1 MASGQGK
8 GDKTIKKRAPKK
20 GLVEKDAPEKD
31 DAEKGE
37 YLVTPSRRRPVVL
50 VAVVVCS
57 IIMVGSI
64 LLPSLSSIV
73 SGIRRSAAAATAAA
87 TTAAATTGAAG
98 ADDAATTTKAAT
110 TTNSQMDSIDSFYQA
125 KVDAL
130 EAKLQDDPD
139 DLASLINVANDYRDW
154 GQAATKYAT
163 SDDERAHASELLT
176 KAMGYYDS
184 YLALEDSSAARVSRA
199 MCQYYQGDVDG
210 AKATLLAVTQADG
223 TYAPAWAQL
232 ATIYKAQ
239 GDTQA
244 ETDALNRAL
253 SVDPNDVYGVQSTVT
268 QRLSTLAAGS
278 ASTSAATRDATTLP
292 SE

>member
-8 GDKTIKKRAPKK
+8 GDKTTKKRVPKK

-37 YLVTPSRRRPVVL
+37 HLVTPSRCRPVVL
-50 VAVVVCS
+50 VAVVACS

-87 TTAAATTGAAG
+87 TTDAATTGE
-98 ADDAATTTKAAT
+98 AAT
-110 TTNSQMDSIDSFYQA
+110 TTNTKMDSIDSSYQA

-130 EAKLQDDPD
+130 EAKLQDKPD

-154 GQAATKYAT
+154 GQAATRYAT

-176 KAMGYYDS
+176 KAMGHYDS

-210 AKATLLAVTQADG
+210 AKAALLAVTQADG

-253 SVDPNDVYGVQSTVT
+253 SVDPDDVYGVRSTVT
-268 QRLSTLAAGS
+268 QRLSALTAGS
-278 ASTSAATRDATTLP
+278 ASTSAATPDATTLP

>member
-8 GDKTIKKRAPKK
+8 GDKTTKKRAPKK

-37 YLVTPSRRRPVVL
+37 HLVTPSRRRPVVL
-50 VAVVVCS
+50 VAVVACS

-87 TTAAATTGAAG
+87 TTDAATTGE
-98 ADDAATTTKAAT
+98 AAT
-110 TTNSQMDSIDSFYQA
+110 TTNSKMDSIDSSYQA

-130 EAKLQDDPD
+130 EAKLQDKPD

-154 GQAATKYAT
+154 GQAATRYAT

-176 KAMGYYDS
+176 KAMGHYDS

-210 AKATLLAVTQADG
+210 TKAALLAVTQADG

-253 SVDPNDVYGVQSTVT
+253 SVDPDDVYGVRSTVT
-268 QRLSTLAAGS
+268 QRLSALTAGS
-278 ASTSAATRDATTLP
+278 ASTSAATPDATTLP

>member
-8 GDKTIKKRAPKK
+8 GDKTTKKRVPKK

-37 YLVTPSRRRPVVL
+37 HLVTPSRRRPVVL
-50 VAVVVCS
+50 VAVVACS

-87 TTAAATTGAAG
+87 TTDAATTGE
-98 ADDAATTTKAAT
+98 AAT
-110 TTNSQMDSIDSFYQA
+110 TTNSKMDSIDSSYQA

-130 EAKLQDDPD
+130 EAKLQDKPD

-154 GQAATKYAT
+154 GQAATKYST

-176 KAMGYYDS
+176 KAMGHYDS

-210 AKATLLAVTQADG
+210 AKAALLAVTQADG

-253 SVDPNDVYGVQSTVT
+253 SVDPDDVYGVRSTVT
-268 QRLSTLAAGS
+268 QRLSALTAGS
-278 ASTSAATRDATTLP
+278 ASTSAATPDATTLP

>member
-1 MASGQGK
+1 M
-8 GDKTIKKRAPKK
+8 
-20 GLVEKDAPEKD
+20 
-31 DAEKGE
+31 
-37 YLVTPSRRRPVVL
+37 VL
-50 VAVVVCS
+50 VAVILCS

-87 TTAAATTGAAG
+87 TTDAATTGE
-98 ADDAATTTKAAT
+98 AAT
-110 TTNSQMDSIDSFYQA
+110 TTNSKMDSIDSSYQA

-130 EAKLQDDPD
+130 EAKLQDKPD

-176 KAMGYYDS
+176 KAMGHYDS

-210 AKATLLAVTQADG
+210 AKAALLAVTQADG

-232 ATIYKAQ
+232 ATIFKAQ

-253 SVDPNDVYGVQSTVT
+253 SVDPDDVYGVRSTVT
-268 QRLSTLAAGS
+268 QRLSALTAGS
-278 ASTSAATRDATTLP
+278 ASTSAATPDATTLP

>member
-8 GDKTIKKRAPKK
+8 GDKTTKKRAPKK

-37 YLVTPSRRRPVVL
+37 HLVTPSRRRPVVL
-50 VAVVVCS
+50 VAVVACS

-87 TTAAATTGAAG
+87 TTDAATTGE
-98 ADDAATTTKAAT
+98 AAT
-110 TTNSQMDSIDSFYQA
+110 TTNSKMDSIDSSYQA

-130 EAKLQDDPD
+130 EAKLQDKPD

-176 KAMGYYDS
+176 KAMGHYDS

-210 AKATLLAVTQADG
+210 AKAALLAVTQADG

-253 SVDPNDVYGVQSTVT
+253 SVDPDDVYGVRSTVT
-268 QRLSTLAAGS
+268 QRLSALTAGS
-278 ASTSAATRDATTLP
+278 ASTSAATPDATTLP

>member
-8 GDKTIKKRAPKK
+8 GDKTTKKRAPKK

-37 YLVTPSRRRPVVL
+37 HLVTPSRRRPVVL
-50 VAVVVCS
+50 VAVVACS

-87 TTAAATTGAAG
+87 TTDAATTGE
-98 ADDAATTTKAAT
+98 AAT
-110 TTNSQMDSIDSFYQA
+110 TTNSKMDSIDSSYQA

-130 EAKLQDDPD
+130 EAKLEDKPD

-154 GQAATKYAT
+154 GQAATRYAT

-176 KAMGYYDS
+176 KAMGHYDS

-210 AKATLLAVTQADG
+210 TKAALLAVTQADG

-253 SVDPNDVYGVQSTVT
+253 SVDPDDVYGVRSTVT
-268 QRLSTLAAGS
+268 QRLSALTAGS
-278 ASTSAATRDATTLP
+278 ASTSAATPDATTLP

>member
-8 GDKTIKKRAPKK
+8 GDKTTKKRAPKK

-37 YLVTPSRRRPVVL
+37 HLVTPSRRRPVVL
-50 VAVVVCS
+50 VAVVACS

-87 TTAAATTGAAG
+87 TTDAATTGE
-98 ADDAATTTKAAT
+98 AAT
-110 TTNSQMDSIDSFYQA
+110 TTNSKMDSIDSSYQA

-130 EAKLQDDPD
+130 EAKLQDKPD

-176 KAMGYYDS
+176 KAMGHYDS

-210 AKATLLAVTQADG
+210 AKAALLAVTQADG
-223 TYAPAWAQL
+223 TYAPAWSQL
-232 ATIYKAQ
+232 ATIFKAQ

-253 SVDPNDVYGVQSTVT
+253 SVDPDDVYGVRSTVT
-268 QRLSTLAAGS
+268 QRLSALTAGS
-278 ASTSAATRDATTLP
+278 ASTSAATPDATTLP

>member
-8 GDKTIKKRAPKK
+8 GDKTTKKRAPKK

-37 YLVTPSRRRPVVL
+37 HLVTPSRRRPVVL
-50 VAVVVCS
+50 VAVVACS

-73 SGIRRSAAAATAAA
+73 SGIRRSAAAATATA
-87 TTAAATTGAAG
+87 TTDAATTGE
-98 ADDAATTTKAAT
+98 AAT
-110 TTNSQMDSIDSFYQA
+110 TTNSKMDSIDSSYQA

-130 EAKLQDDPD
+130 EAKLQDKPD

-176 KAMGYYDS
+176 KAMGHYDS

-210 AKATLLAVTQADG
+210 AKAALLAVTQADG

-253 SVDPNDVYGVQSTVT
+253 SVDPDDVYGVRSTVT
-268 QRLSTLAAGS
+268 QRLSALTAGS
-278 ASTSAATRDATTLP
+278 ASTSAATPDATTLP

>member
-8 GDKTIKKRAPKK
+8 GDKTTKKRAPKK

-37 YLVTPSRRRPVVL
+37 HLVTPSRRRPVVL
-50 VAVVVCS
+50 VAVVACS

-87 TTAAATTGAAG
+87 TTDAATTGE
-98 ADDAATTTKAAT
+98 AAT
-110 TTNSQMDSIDSFYQA
+110 TTNSKMDSIDSSYQA

-130 EAKLQDDPD
+130 EAKLQDKPD

-154 GQAATKYAT
+154 GQAATKNAT

-176 KAMGYYDS
+176 KAMGHYDS

-210 AKATLLAVTQADG
+210 AKAALLAVTQADG

-253 SVDPNDVYGVQSTVT
+253 SVDPDDVYGVRSTVT
-268 QRLSTLAAGS
+268 QRLSALTAGS
-278 ASTSAATRDATTLP
+278 ASTSAATPDATTLP

>member
-8 GDKTIKKRAPKK
+8 GDKTTKKRAPKK
-20 GLVEKDAPEKD
+20 GLVEKDASEKD

-37 YLVTPSRRRPVVL
+37 HLVTPSRRRPVVL
-50 VAVVVCS
+50 VAVVACS

-87 TTAAATTGAAG
+87 TTDAATTGE
-98 ADDAATTTKAAT
+98 AAT
-110 TTNSQMDSIDSFYQA
+110 TTNSKMDSIDSSYQA

-130 EAKLQDDPD
+130 EAKLEDKPD

-154 GQAATKYAT
+154 GQAATRYAT

-176 KAMGYYDS
+176 KAMGHYDS

-210 AKATLLAVTQADG
+210 TKAALLAVTQADG

-253 SVDPNDVYGVQSTVT
+253 SVDPDDVYGVRSTVT
-268 QRLSTLAAGS
+268 QRLSALTAGS
-278 ASTSAATRDATTLP
+278 ASTSAATPDATTLP

>member
-8 GDKTIKKRAPKK
+8 GDKTTKKRAPKK

-37 YLVTPSRRRPVVL
+37 HLVTPSRRRPVVL
-50 VAVVVCS
+50 VAVVACS

-87 TTAAATTGAAG
+87 TTDAATTGE
-98 ADDAATTTKAAT
+98 AAT
-110 TTNSQMDSIDSFYQA
+110 TTNSKMDSIDSSYQA

-130 EAKLQDDPD
+130 EAKLQDKPD

-154 GQAATKYAT
+154 GQAATRYAT

-176 KAMGYYDS
+176 KAMGHYDS

-210 AKATLLAVTQADG
+210 AKAALLAVTQADG

-253 SVDPNDVYGVQSTVT
+253 SVDPDDVYGVRSTVT
-268 QRLSTLAAGS
+268 QRLSALTAGS
-278 ASTSAATRDATTLP
+278 ASTSAATPDATTLP

>member
-8 GDKTIKKRAPKK
+8 GDKTTKKRAPKK

-37 YLVTPSRRRPVVL
+37 HLVTPSRRRPVVL
-50 VAVVVCS
+50 VAVVACS

-87 TTAAATTGAAG
+87 TTDAATTGE
-98 ADDAATTTKAAT
+98 AAT
-110 TTNSQMDSIDSFYQA
+110 TTNSKMDSIDSSYQA

-130 EAKLQDDPD
+130 EAKLQDKPD

-154 GQAATKYAT
+154 GQAATRYAT

-176 KAMGYYDS
+176 KAMGHYDS

-210 AKATLLAVTQADG
+210 AKAALLAVTQADG

-232 ATIYKAQ
+232 ATIFKAQ

-253 SVDPNDVYGVQSTVT
+253 SVDPDDVYGVRSTVT
-268 QRLSTLAAGS
+268 QRLSALTAGS
-278 ASTSAATRDATTLP
+278 ASTSAATPDATTLP

>member
-8 GDKTIKKRAPKK
+8 GDKTTKKRAPKK

-37 YLVTPSRRRPVVL
+37 HLVTPSRRRPVVL
-50 VAVVVCS
+50 VAVVACS

-87 TTAAATTGAAG
+87 TTDAATTGE
-98 ADDAATTTKAAT
+98 AAT
-110 TTNSQMDSIDSFYQA
+110 TTNSKMDSIDSSYQA

-130 EAKLQDDPD
+130 EAKLQDKPD

-154 GQAATKYAT
+154 GQAATRYAT

-176 KAMGYYDS
+176 KAMGHYDS

-253 SVDPNDVYGVQSTVT
+253 SVDPDDVYGVRSTVT
-268 QRLSTLAAGS
+268 QRLSALTAGS
-278 ASTSAATRDATTLP
+278 ASTSAATPDATTLP